1 HGTVEVRTP
10 DAQADPDR
18 VYAFAEY
25 TAALVED
32 LAARYEDGEAAG
44 GRRRELLDEHKW
56 RAMRYG
62 HDADLL
68 ARSSGETVDLG
79 EVVDREAS
87 RLGVSGIR
95 SVYDAESGAD
105 RQRRLRAEAGV
116 DALREA
122 LLVAPALP

>member
-1 HGTVEVRTP
+1 MSTDERADDGSGVPAGSDDEGCRGTLGQV
-10 DAQADPDR
+10 
-18 VYAFAEY
+18 AER
-25 TAALVED
+25 AAEQF
-32 LAARYEDGEAAG
+32 
-44 GRRRELLDEHKW
+44 DE
-56 RAMRYG
+56 G
-62 HDADLL
+62 IVDLL
-68 ARSSGETVDLG
+68 ARSSGDTVDLG